1 MEENF
6 NNQIK
11 EVLNNE
17 TLNQVEII
25 SKLKHIISE
34 TEFKNYNNRP
44 TKTMANIVSENILK
58 KIANPEYSQIIKTGF
73 NAFDENF
80 AGFTLG
86 ELIIIGAR
94 PGMGKTQLL
103 INLCLNISKEIPI
116 LFFTF
121 DLSSDSLAER
131 FLSCHT
137 GIRINNQTEVN
148 LTQQEKNKILNTE
161 QELSNYKIYLNDDFS
176 HSISALK
183 QECIK
188 QIEEHGIKII
198 IVDYLQLMGSFNY
211 KRNRETE
218 VSYISRELKKIAK
231 ENNVCVIVS
240 SQLNRSVELRPG
252 GAHNPKLSDL
262 RDSGAIEQDA
272 DKVIFIY
279 RPEYYGINIG
289 EEGESTSGLIELQIA
304 KNRNGILNNIKLY
317 HDKNFLLINETNY
330 NKLDFDFNPD
340 KLNDIENPF

>member
-1 MEENF
+1 
-6 NNQIK
+6 
-11 EVLNNE
+11 
-17 TLNQVEII
+17 
-25 SKLKHIISE
+25 
-34 TEFKNYNNRP
+34 
-44 TKTMANIVSENILK
+44 
-58 KIANPEYSQIIKTGF
+58 
-73 NAFDENF
+73 
-80 AGFTLG
+80 
-86 ELIIIGAR
+86 
-94 PGMGKTQLL
+94 
-103 INLCLNISKEIPI
+103 
-116 LFFTF
+116 
-121 DLSSDSLAER
+121 
-131 FLSCHT
+131 
-137 GIRINNQTEVN
+137 
-148 LTQQEKNKILNTE
+148 
-161 QELSNYKIYLNDDFS
+161 
-176 HSISALK
+176 
-183 QECIK
+183 
-188 QIEEHGIKII
+188 
-198 IVDYLQLMGSFNY
+198 MGSINY

-279 RPEYYGINIG
+279 RPEYYGIKIG